1 MPGPEGR
8 LVLGQQRQLA
18 AAELQQMQA
27 AGRVSAV
34 QVLGNSLAVGFGVGL
49 VFALIRMIF

>member
-1 MPGPEGR
+1 MPGPEGQ
-8 LVLGQQRQLA
+8 LVLGQQRPLT